1 MASDSFNMKT
11 EFRIRVYKQRPLFS
25 LERCHHDLV
34 YSVRQIVEVTN
45 ATIITVAARCL
56 QRVGCYYGGECVLR

>member
-11 EFRIRVYKQRPLFS
+11 EFRIRVNKQRPLFS

-34 YSVRQIVEVTN
+34 YSVRQSVEVTN
-45 ATIITVAARCL
+45 TTIITVAARCL
-56 QRVGCYYGGECVLR
+56 QRVGCYHGGECVLR